1 MRPDKILV
9 VGFVLLSPLFVAC
22 SGQDNE
28 LPEELQFEEPEE
40 LVEVPELT
48 EEQVETEEI
57 VSAEEIVDRDQVVV
71 IVNGEEVYGDRYN
84 LVYFEIKNSLTQSGE
99 VPDDLAVVRE
109 SAMLDLI
116 KQTLLAQDAAAKG
129 IIVTDQETE
138 AIFQDTKAQFDSEE
152 EFEQIL
158 AQLPYT
164 EAVFREI
171 LAKSLL
177 QQYYINDQFSDIRV
191 SSDDIEAF
199 YAILSEQMEEAPE
212 LDEIRTEIHNQL
224 LQTEI
229 QMALNDRLNQL
240 IGEAEI
246 EEKLP

>member
-1 MRPDKILV
+1 VRPDKILV
-9 VGFVLLSPLFVAC
+9 VGFVLLSTLFVAC

-28 LPEELQFEEPEE
+28 LPEELQFEEP
-40 LVEVPELT
+40 

-71 IVNGEEVYGDRYN
+71 IVNGEEVYGNRYN

>member
-9 VGFVLLSPLFVAC
+9 VGFVLLSTLFVAC

-28 LPEELQFEEPEE
+28 LPEELQFEEP
-40 LVEVPELT
+40 

-71 IVNGEEVYGDRYN
+71 IVNGEEVYGNRYN
-84 LVYFEIKNSLTQSGE
+84 LVYIEIKNSLTQSGE

>member
-9 VGFVLLSPLFVAC
+9 VGFVLLSTLFVAC

-28 LPEELQFEEPEE
+28 LPEELQFEEP
-40 LVEVPELT
+40 

-71 IVNGEEVYGDRYN
+71 IVNGEEVYGNRYN